1 MQDDKEKLQWM
12 EWARKI
18 LSIAQ
23 SGLTYTENKYDID
36 RYQQLRQIGEEI
48 FSKYTETNLD
58 IVKGLFDKEKGYLTP
73 KVDVRGIIFKDNRIL
88 MVQEGIDGRWT
99 VPGGWADVHY
109 SPFEIAAKEV
119 EEEAGI
125 IVKPVR
131 LLAVLDKNRHP
142 HPPDIFYTY
151 KMFILCEHV
160 SGEPKPGMETLDA
173 GYFGMDE
180 IPPLSEPRVT
190 MNQLRLMFD
199 FLKNPGKETVCD

>member
-173 GYFGMDE
+173 GYFGLDE

>member
-48 FSKYTETNLD
+48 FSKYSETNLD

>member
-1 MQDDKEKLQWM
+1 MQDDKEILQWM

-173 GYFGMDE
+173 GYFGLDE